1 MAIQREYW
9 ISPEEY
15 LEIDR
20 ASPEV
25 KYEYAHGYMYPI
37 RGGIVDLT
45 GQMLN
50 LAGGRRIA
58 HVQIAANMYTL
69 LRAHLQGKC
78 CRAYPSDM
86 KVQVAE
92 DLYFYPD
99 VMVTCNPEDWEGRDQ
114 EDIIY
119 SPRLIVEVLSPST
132 EAYDREDK
140 FTDYQACSSIQ
151 EYVLVSA
158 QHQRVEVYQR
168 QGDGE
173 KWTYQ
178 KFGPGQEVQL
188 ASINFAFPMVAL
200 YEFTQVPEVRVTLAR
215 GKSK

>member
-1 MAIQREYW
+1 MAIQREHW

-50 LAGGRRIA
+50 LAGERLA

-132 EAYDREDK
+132 EVRDRGK
-140 FTDYQACSSIQ
+140 KLVAYQACPTIQ
-151 EYVLVSA
+151 EYVLTASEL
-158 QHQRVEVYQR
+158 QRVEIFRRY
-168 QGDGE
+168 GNGNL
-173 KWTYQ
+173 WTYQ
-178 KFGPGQEVQL
+178 QFGPGQDVTFT
-188 ASINFAFPMVAL
+188 SIDFTISMATL
-200 YEFTQVPEVRVTLAR
+200 YRLTGIPGQEPEEE
-215 GKSK
+215 